1 MAVTAANSDE
11 AVTIVMLQHRQER
24 QDLSGWLSGV
34 ASEDQ
39 SYALAVHVD
48 TTSMQ
53 LRHRPVNE
61 STAAVLG

>member
-34 ASEDQ
+34 ALEDQ

-48 TTSMQ
+48 TISMQ
-53 LRHRPVNE
+53 LLHRPENE
-61 STAAVLG
+61 STAAVLR